1 MTARQLASFSLA
13 AALAA
18 PAAGQE
24 RLRLSTTTST
34 DNSGLLRVLLPPFE
48 KANHVAV
55 DVIAV
60 GTGKALKLGESGDV
74 DVVLVHDPG
83 LEEKF
88 VAAGFGVDRRAVMHN
103 DFVVVG
109 PRADPVG
116 IGGAPSA
123 AEAFR
128 RLNAGKAPFVSRGD
142 ESGTHQKEKALW
154 RAAGARPEGTWHLE
168 AGQGMGEVLQM
179 ADQKRGYALS
189 DRGTFIAYERKVDLA
204 ILFEGDPGLF
214 NPYSVIA
221 VNPARHPHVKRELAR
236 KLMDFLTGPEG
247 PQLIAGFT
255 LEGKPLFFPDVIK

>member
-1 MTARQLASFSLA
+1 
-13 AALAA
+13 
-18 PAAGQE
+18 
-24 RLRLSTTTST
+24 
-34 DNSGLLRVLLPPFE
+34 
-48 KANHVAV
+48 
-55 DVIAV
+55 
-60 GTGKALKLGESGDV
+60 V
-74 DVVLVHDPG
+74 DVVLTHDPG

-109 PRADPVG
+109 PRADPAG

-128 RLNAGKAPFVSRGD
+128 RLHAGKAPFVSRGD

-154 RAAGARPEGTWHLE
+154 RAAGARPEGTWYLE

-189 DRGTFIAYERKVDLA
+189 DRGTFIAYEKKVDLA
-204 ILFEGDPGLF
+204 ILFQGDPGLF

-236 KLMDFLTGPEG
+236 KLMDYLTGPQG
-247 PQLIAGFT
+247 QKAIAGFT